1 VGLTPRDVPVV
12 PDAPEATEWL
22 INELSKPVYQAAK
35 PILFDRI
42 AQAIS
47 DWLGSLRIGDV
58 QGPPALGL
66 AIVIA
71 IVVIGLVVAFL
82 IFGVPRLNRRSRVAG
97 ALFGDED
104 ARNAEAMR
112 RAARDAAGRGDY
124 SAAVVEMFRSIA
136 RGLSE
141 RVIVTT
147 SPGTTAHDFAV
158 RSGVVFPELADGLRA
173 AATSFD
179 AVRYL
184 GREGTREQ
192 FDQVAALETQLR
204 ATRPALEGA
213 PA

>member
-1 VGLTPRDVPVV
+1 MGLIPRDVPVV
-12 PDAPEATEWL
+12 PDAPEASEWL
-22 INELSKPVYQAAK
+22 ITELSKPVYQAAK
-35 PILFDRI
+35 PTLFDRI

-47 DWLGSLRIGDV
+47 DWIASLRFGEV

-66 AIVIA
+66 ALVIGV
-71 IVVIGLVVAFL
+71 VVIGLVVAFL
-82 IFGVPRLNRRSRVAG
+82 VFGVPRLNRRSGVAG
-97 ALFGDED
+97 PLFGDDD
-104 ARNAEAMR
+104 ARDADALR

-147 SPGTTAHDFAV
+147 SPGTTAHDFAG
-158 RSGVVFPELADGLRA
+158 RSGLVFPDLAGDLRTA
-173 AATSFD
+173 AVTFD

-192 FDQVAALETQLR
+192 FEQVAQLEAQLR
-204 ATRPALEGA
+204 ASRPLLEA